1 MITAGANSIAL
12 VHTHAGGTIAYGTSK
27 GDGSAEVLK
36 ENRWRWSRNLQA
48 WHVPHSRDKLS
59 KDWLIDATKTG
70 LEAAGFEVEVRIHN
84 DITRSVEERE
94 TDRAD
99 RLEARAEMLSDRA
112 ARHQTI
118 ADSADAARRQID
130 DHIPLGQPILVGHHS
145 ERRHRRDIE
154 RMDRL
159 MQTTV
164 ESSQVARDA
173 QRRADNLTGATEAR
187 NNPRN
192 VARRIEDLEKTH
204 RATARQLNGYS
215 FTRYGYTEIHEPA
228 TGDRAVRLRVELAD
242 LERQLTH
249 WGKVLDDLKADGA
262 EMYGTDNINVGDFIY
277 RSSWM
282 RVLRV
287 NKKSVTVEY
296 GPLTYTVKYHEIR
309 AHRRAEDAEQQDS

>member
-1 MITAGANSIAL
+1 MITAGAKSIAL
-12 VHTHAGGTIAYGTSK
+12 VHTHADGTIAYGTSK

-36 ENRWRWSRNLQA
+36 ANGWRWSRNLRA
-48 WHVPHSRDKLS
+48 WYIPHSRDKLS
-59 KDWLIDATKTG
+59 KDWVTDATKTA

-99 RLEARAEMLSDRA
+99 RLEARAEMLNDRA

-118 ADSADAARRQID
+118 ADSADAARRQIS

-145 ERRHRRDIE
+145 EGRHRRDIA

-173 QRRADNLTGATEAR
+173 QRRADNLIGATEAR

-204 RATARQLNGYS
+204 RATACQLNGYS
-215 FTRYGYTEIHEPA
+215 FTRYGYTETHEPA
-228 TGDRAVRLRVELAD
+228 TGDRAERLRIELAD
-242 LERQLTH
+242 LDRQLTH
-249 WGKVLDDLKADGA
+249 WRKVLDDLKADGA
-262 EMYGTDNINVGDFIY
+262 KMYGPDDIMVGDFIY

-282 RVLRV
+282 RAIRV

-309 AHRRAEDAEQQDS
+309 AYRRAEAAEQQDS